1 MAIGRVIDPQVFTA
15 MINQADSQQNRN
27 LEAQIADRKLRLA
40 SREMDQKAAMANA
53 QGGSA
58 KAQIE
63 AMKEAGRMDR
73 AAKALELKAQKEG
86 RLGEGAEFLNMLREA
101 QAAGLTGKEGRAQAA
116 EPTVQDQ
123 RVADVENTRANTAKT
138 LQDAATRKREIWE
151 KKQSWD
157 KRLMLMDKEIDYV
170 SAQIKNTNV
179 STAVKKQAK
188 QIQKDLQLTNQ
199 KHRDV
204 QVWATFASVLGD
216 KAKDD
221 PDLKMVLNH
230 VVMLA
235 RQIAEKSP
243 AAAQK
248 IRQQRPDIAQAA
260 GIGDPSITKVMGSG
274 GDAMEQA
281 LKGAGVE

>member
-116 EPTVQDQ
+116 EPT
-123 RVADVENTRANTAKT
+123 AKT
-138 LQDAATRKREIWE
+138 LQDAASRKREIWE

-157 KRLMLMDKEIDYV
+157 KRLVLMDKEIDYV
-170 SAQIKNTNV
+170 SAQIKNTNMA
-179 STAVKKQAK
+179 TAVKKQAK

-204 QVWATFASVLGD
+204 QVAATFASLLGDVDMYNKTLGD

-221 PDLKMVLNH
+221 PDLRMVMNH

-243 AAAQK
+243 EAAQK
-248 IRQQRPDIAQAA
+248 IRAQRPDIAQAA
-260 GIGDPSITKVMGSG
+260 GIGDPAITKVMGSG
-274 GDAMEQA
+274 GTAMEQA
-281 LKGAGVE
+281 RKGAGVE